1 MMIRRVTEVKQ
12 SAHPGAP
19 VQPKVRKMGATS
31 VVSFGMP
38 LALYFL
44 NNMWGQL
51 SIASL
56 ETSTWAKF
64 FPEVVALLSL

>member
-1 MMIRRVTEVKQ
+1 MMIRSITEVKQ
-12 SAHPGAP
+12 PSNPGAP
-19 VQPKVRKMGATS
+19 VQPKVRKMGAS
-31 VVSFGMP
+31 SISFGMS

>member
-1 MMIRRVTEVKQ
+1 MMIRSVTEVKQ
-12 SAHPGAP
+12 PSNP
-19 VQPKVRKMGATS
+19 VQPKVRKMAAS
-31 VVSFGMP
+31 SISFGMS

-44 NNMWGQL
+44 NNMRGQL

-64 FPEVVALLSL
+64 FSEVVALLSL